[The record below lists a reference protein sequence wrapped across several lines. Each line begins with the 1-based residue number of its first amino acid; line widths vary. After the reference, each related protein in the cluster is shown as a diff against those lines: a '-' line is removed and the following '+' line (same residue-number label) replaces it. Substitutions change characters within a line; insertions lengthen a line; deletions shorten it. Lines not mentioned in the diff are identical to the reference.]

1 MADWND
7 PTSTKTLDEWL
18 QLVREARGAIEVHR
32 LRGVLEVSHIIGEML
47 HINDNGEI
55 EMTQQQID
63 TLLAKV
69 PIVADRSLAHTLAGI
84 PVRRIEPGDPDA
96 RDA

>member
-7 PTSTKTLDEWL
+7 HTGTRPLDEWL
-18 QLVREARGAIEVHR
+18 QLIREARGAIEIHR

-47 HINDNGEI
+47 HINADGQI

-63 TLLAKV
+63 RLLAKV
-69 PIVADRSLAHTLAGI
+69 PIVADRTLTHTLAGI
-84 PVRRIEPGDPDA
+84 PIRLIEPGDPDA
-96 RDA
+96 